1 MGYLFNM
8 KEKVLGGTWSLWF
21 RCTSICLTPNLAT
34 VSDTISTGIWLFPLT
49 AAFFF
54 KKMFK
59 SDFENYYGLIWIN
72 RRISHLKLHT
82 NFSIV
87 IHILCQN
94 QSVINQSHAQ
104 PMHCKTTQLQ
114 HSRQTTTSCIMKC
127 RVQYLII
134 VNLWLATSMCIQKTP
149 HCHSEMELCI
159 Y

>member
-1 MGYLFNM
+1 MVSLVQMYFHMLNPESSYSKRHNFDRDLAFPAHCCLF
-8 KEKVLGGTWSLWF
+8 L
-21 RCTSICLTPNLAT
+21 
-34 VSDTISTGIWLFPLT
+34 
-49 AAFFF
+49 

-104 PMHCKTTQLQ
+104 PMHCKTTQLR

-149 HCHSEMELCI
+149 HCHSEMNCVLLV
-159 Y
+159 